1 MIMLNGNLIL
11 WRSKETPK
19 VALSTTES
27 KYVTLCECTKELI
40 FITNLIESIYLKI
53 EKPMI
58 IHSDSSGS
66 IALAN
71 IEKITLQNK
80 HIDA

>member
-1 MIMLNGNLIL
+1 MIMLNENLIL

-19 VALSTTES
+19 VTLSTTKS
-27 KYVTLCECTKELI
+27 KYVTLCEYTKELI
-40 FITNLIESIYLKI
+40 FITNLIEFIYIKI
-53 EKPMI
+53 EKLMI